1 MKPFL
6 FLALAVTLLVLSCH
20 KEQFYT
26 GDDASLRFSA
36 DTISFDTVFTTIG
49 TATQRLM
56 VHNPYNKILKISN
69 IKLAG
74 GSSSPFKLNV
84 DGVQGTEISNVEI
97 EPNDSIYI
105 FVQVLVNPTGQN
117 LPLFIKDSILFTTN
131 LNNQNVKLIAY
142 GQDVHLI
149 KNETI
154 KTQTWLADKPYLIYG
169 NVTVDTLET
178 LTLSP
183 GTVIYMHKLSNL
195 MVKGTLVADGDL
207 ATPVT
212 IQGDR
217 LDQDYKNIPGQWGGV
232 YLRPGSK
239 NNKLNYVIIKNGTTG
254 IQIGDYY
261 DTSSPDLEIS
271 NSIIKSMS
279 YNSLLGIGARIKA
292 VNCVIADAALY
303 SCCLIGGDYEFY
315 HCTLVN
321 YYGDGDVW
329 GNVSRQFSSAALN
342 ISNYFMDTT
351 AQVVV
356 PFAKANF
363 YNSIIYG
370 DYDDE
375 IELTQKDGVSLNYK
389 FNHCL
394 LKSVS
399 LSRKTSANLD
409 TVIFNKSPEFKMKYN
424 EYLELDTLS
433 AAKDTGA
440 LWIGKMYPLDMKKVD
455 RTQDGHPDL
464 GAYERVEKK

>member
-6 FLALAVTLLVLSCH
+6 FLALVGSLLVLSCH

-26 GDDASLRFSA
+26 SNDASLKFSA

-56 VHNPYNKILKISN
+56 VHNTYNKILKISD

-84 DGVQGTEISNVEI
+84 DGVQGTDISNVEI

-117 LPLFIKDSILFTTN
+117 LPLFIKDSIVFTTN
-131 LNNQNVKLIAY
+131 QNSQNVKLIAY

-149 KNETI
+149 KNEI
-154 KTQTWLADKPYLIYG
+154 LKTQTWQADKPYLIYG
-169 NVTVDTLET
+169 DVTVDTLET

-183 GTVIYMHKLSNL
+183 GTVIYMHKLANL
-195 MVKGTLVADGDL
+195 IVKGTLVAESDL
-207 ATPVT
+207 TTPVT

-217 LDQDYKNIPGQWGGV
+217 LDQDFKNIPGQWGGV

-254 IQIGDYY
+254 IQLGDYY
-261 DTSSPDLEIS
+261 DSSTPDLDIS

-279 YNSLLGIGARIKA
+279 YNSLLAVGARIKA

-303 SCCLIGGDYEFY
+303 SCCLVGGDYEFY
-315 HCTLVN
+315 HCTLAN

-329 GNVSRQFSSAALN
+329 GNVSRQFSSATLS

-351 AQVVV
+351 AQVTI
-356 PFAKANF
+356 PLAKANF

-375 IELTQKDGVSLNYK
+375 IQLSQKDGVSFNYK
-389 FNHCL
+389 FSHCL
-394 LKSVS
+394 LKSE
-399 LSRKTSANLD
+399 LLTRKASASLD
-409 TVIFNKSPEFKMKYN
+409 TVILNKSPEFKMKYAN
-424 EYLELDTLS
+424 YLELDTLS

-440 LWIGKMYPLDMKKVD
+440 LWIGRMYPLDLKKTD
-455 RTQDGHPDL
+455 RTADGHPDL
-464 GAYERVEKK
+464 GAYERIEKK